1 MKTITAQTSIH
12 SYPIAVGT
20 DMGPKLKR
28 LLHKEV
34 GDSRLFVFYDANWF
48 ALHGAKVKRNF
59 GLTAQRRREFVV
71 PSGEKAKSSSV
82 LSGIYDFMLGERITR
97 DDFVLSCGGGVTSD
111 LVGFAAATVL
121 RGVRWGVLTTTLL
134 GMVDASIGGKTG
146 INHGRGKNLIG
157 AFHQPRFV
165 VADLAFLATL
175 PERQMI
181 AGLGEV
187 LKTAGLNGRQMVTEL
202 DTYLSRGDLY
212 DFKLLSRLVH
222 GCASLKAGIVG
233 RDEHES
239 GLRMVLNYGHTFA
252 HGIEKTLG
260 YGRLLHGEAVIL
272 GIDAALELG
281 QRLGLHTAGIDI
293 YRGVVQQLMR
303 CVPQRKM
310 AASQVL
316 SAMALDKK
324 RSATDQRYVILKKLG
339 NPIIREGV
347 DRNMVRSALEATLKR
362 YQTGRGN
369 R

>member
-1 MKTITAQTSIH
+1 
-12 SYPIAVGT
+12 
-20 DMGPKLKR
+20 MGLKLKR

-34 GDSRLFVFYDANWF
+34 GAARLFVFYDANWY
-48 ALHGAKVKRNF
+48 ALHGASVRRGF
-59 GLTAQRRREFVV
+59 GIPSQQRREFVV
-71 PSGEKAKSSSV
+71 PSGEKAKSATV
-82 LSGIYDFMLGERITR
+82 LTGIYDFMLGEKITR
-97 DDFVLSCGGGVTSD
+97 DDFVLACGGGVTSD
-111 LVGFAAATVL
+111 LVGFAAASVL

-157 AFHQPRFV
+157 SFHQPRFV
-165 VADLAFLATL
+165 VADLSFLATL
-175 PERQMI
+175 PERQLI

-187 LKTAGLNGRQMVTEL
+187 LKTAGLNGRQMILEL
-202 DTYLSRGDLY
+202 DSFLSRGDL
-212 DFKLLSRLVH
+212 FNTKLLARLVH
-222 GCASLKAGIVG
+222 GCASFKAGIVE
-233 RDEHES
+233 RDEREA
-239 GLRMVLNYGHTFA
+239 GTRMILNYGHTFA

-281 QRLGLHTAGIDI
+281 QRLDLHNVGLDA
-293 YRGVVQQLMR
+293 YQGVVQRLMR

-324 RSATDQRYVILKKLG
+324 RSTTDQRYVILKKPG
-339 NPIIREGV
+339 SPIIREGI
-347 DRNMVRSALEATLKR
+347 DRHLVRSAVEAMLKR
-362 YQTGRGN
+362 YQTGRGS

>member
-1 MKTITAQTSIH
+1 MKTITAQTSTH
-12 SYPIAVGT
+12 SYPVAVGT

-34 GDSRLFVFYDANWF
+34 GAGRLFVFYDANWF

-59 GLTAQRRREFVV
+59 GLPSGRRREFVV
-71 PSGEKAKSSSV
+71 PSGEKAKSSGV
-82 LSGIYDFMLGERITR
+82 LTGIYDFMLGEKITR
-97 DDFVLSCGGGVTSD
+97 DDFVLACGGGVTSD

-121 RGVRWGVLTTTLL
+121 RGVRWGVATTTLL

-165 VADLAFLATL
+165 VADLAFLSTL
-175 PERQMI
+175 PERQII

-187 LKTAGLNGRQMVTEL
+187 LKTAGLSGSKTVAEL
-202 DTYLSRGDLY
+202 DTYLGRGDLF
-212 DFKLLSRLVH
+212 DFKLLGRLVH
-222 GCASLKAGIVG
+222 DCATLKAKIVG
-233 RDEHES
+233 RDEHEA
-239 GLRMVLNYGHTFA
+239 GIRMILNYGHTFA

-281 QRLGLHTAGIDI
+281 QRLGLHTAGIDV
-293 YRGVVQQLMR
+293 YQGVVQQLMR
-303 CVPQRKM
+303 CLPQRKM

-339 NPIIREGV
+339 SPIIRGGI
-347 DRNMVRSALEATLKR
+347 DRNMVRSALETTLKH
-362 YQTGRGN
+362 YQNVRGH